1 MNKLKTFFTQPFFT
15 QRKYII
21 GVWIL
26 AAIVT
31 SLKQYL
37 RNDVNNYKI
46 FAYVYRHAV
55 ERLPLYVEYP
65 TQYFDSNH
73 YGPFFSLVIGPF
85 AILPDGLGV
94 VLWNLFN
101 VTLLIFGVF
110 KLPFKE
116 IYKVAIAWII
126 TNELITALLSVQ
138 FNVGL
143 TGLLLLGFVFL
154 EKQKL
159 FQASVAI
166 LIGFL
171 VKLYGIVLLAYFF
184 FVKEKIKFIGIFLL
198 VAVAFFF
205 APLLITDFAFLKTSY
220 NDWFHALIFKSDFN
234 ESVSD
239 MANISIMGFMKKVFH
254 IQIHVLVAVA
264 FGATFLGLIL
274 LRTSQYGSLTYKL
287 LLFCDLLL
295 CLVLFNTNVESPTF
309 IIAFVGI
316 AIWFILVEKSNLNL
330 FLFIFAIILTSLSP
344 TDIFPRFIREQY
356 VKPYALKV
364 LPCILIWI
372 DITYRLLT
380 YKFNEL
386 NEENKFDYQGF
397 QLKDI

>member
-1 MNKLKTFFTQPFFT
+1 MNKIRTFFSLPFFT

-37 RNDVNNYKI
+37 TGSFNNYKI
-46 FAYVYRHAV
+46 FAYVYRHTIQQ
-55 ERLPLYVEYP
+55 LPLYAEYP

-73 YGPFFSLVIGPF
+73 YGPFFSLVIAPF
-85 AILPDGLGV
+85 AILPDGIGV

-101 VTLLIFGVF
+101 VVLLIFGVF
-110 KLPFKE
+110 KLPIKE
-116 IYKVAIAWII
+116 PYKVAIAWIV
-126 TNELITALLSVQ
+126 TNELITAMLSVQ

-143 TGLLLLGFVFL
+143 VGLLLLGFVFL

-159 FQASVAI
+159 YQAFIAI

-171 VKLYGIVLLAYFF
+171 VKLYGIVLLAFF
-184 FVKEKIKFIGIFLL
+184 FFSKQKVKFVYVFAIVAIFL
-198 VAVAFFF
+198 FF
-205 APLLITDFAFLKTSY
+205 APVLITNFTFLKMSY
-220 NDWFHALIFKSDFN
+220 NDWFHSLLNKSNYN

-239 MANISIMGFMKKVFH
+239 MANISFMGFMKKVFG

-264 FGATFLGLIL
+264 FGAFMLGLIL
-274 LRTSQYGSLTYKL
+274 LRRSQYGSLTYRL
-287 LLFCDLLL
+287 LLFSELLL

-309 IIAFVGI
+309 IIAFVGV
-316 AIWFILVEKSNLNL
+316 AIWFILVEKSKLNIS
-330 FLFIFAIILTSLSP
+330 LFIFAMVLTSFSP
-344 TDIFPRFIREQY
+344 TDFFPRFIREQY

-380 YKFNEL
+380 NKFNKIIQKEL
-386 NEENKFDYQGF
+386 VYE
-397 QLKDI
+397 

>member
-1 MNKLKTFFTQPFFT
+1 MNKLKTFFTKPFFT

-26 AAIVT
+26 ASIV
-31 SLKQYL
+31 SALKQYL
-37 RNDVNNYKI
+37 RSDINNYKI
-46 FAYVYRHAV
+46 FAYVYRHTV

-85 AILPDGLGV
+85 AVLPDGLGV

-101 VTLLIFGVF
+101 VSLLIFGVF

-198 VAVAFFF
+198 VAIAFFF
-205 APLLITDFAFLKTSY
+205 APVLITDFAFLKTSY
-220 NDWFHALIFKSDFN
+220 NDWFHALIYKSDFN

-274 LRTSQYGSLTYKL
+274 LRTSQYSSMTYKL

-364 LPCILIWI
+364 LPCIFIWI

-380 YKFNEL
+380 HKFNEL
-386 NEENKFDYQGF
+386 KEENEFDY
-397 QLKDI
+397 

>member
-1 MNKLKTFFTQPFFT
+1 MNKVRTFFALPFFT

-37 RNDVNNYKI
+37 RGDINNYKI
-46 FAYVYRHAV
+46 FAYVYRHTV
-55 ERLPLYVEYP
+55 QQLPLYVEYP
-65 TQYFDSNH
+65 AQYLDSNH
-73 YGPFFSLVIGPF
+73 YGPFFSVIIGPF
-85 AILPDGLGV
+85 AVLPDGVGV

-101 VTLLIFGVF
+101 TTLLIFGVF
-110 KLPFKE
+110 KLPIKE
-116 IYKVAIAWII
+116 SYKVAVAWII
-126 TNELITALLSVQ
+126 TNEMITALLSVQ

-143 TGLLLLGFVFL
+143 TGLLLLGFIFL

-159 FQASVAI
+159 FYASIAI
-166 LIGFL
+166 LIGFF

-184 FVKEKIKFIGIFLL
+184 FIKQKFKFLGIFAI
-198 VAVAFFF
+198 VAITFFF
-205 APLLITDFAFLKTSY
+205 APLVITNFTFLKMSY
-220 NDWFHALIFKSDFN
+220 IDWFHALIYKSSYN

-239 MANISIMGFMKKVFH
+239 MANISFMGFMKKVFG

-264 FGATFLGLIL
+264 FGAFMLGLIL
-274 LRTSQYGSLTYKL
+274 LRKSQYDSLTYKL
-287 LLFCDLLL
+287 LIFSDLLL

-330 FLFIFAIILTSLSP
+330 FLFIFAMILTSFSP
-344 TDIFPRFIREQY
+344 TDIFPRFLREQY

-364 LPCILIWI
+364 LPCIFIWI
-372 DITYRLLT
+372 DITFRLLT
-380 YKFNEL
+380 HKFNQIT
-386 NEENKFDYQGF
+386 NKKF
-397 QLKDI
+397 QHE